1 MGTWG
6 LRPFDNDDAGDM
18 LLEIEDEGI
27 SVVIAAL
34 EGAARNDDYL
44 EAPEGCRAVAAAA
57 LIAVGMRREPPGR
70 ADVTAAMNGVTGE
83 ELAAHRALAVRA
95 LNRVL
100 ADDSEVFELW
110 EEVGE
115 DGYFLGET
123 EELRD
128 ELAAGDPS

>member
-6 LRPFDNDDAGDM
+6 RGTFDNDDAGDM
-18 LLEIEDEGI
+18 LLEVEDEGI
-27 SVVIAAL
+27 SVVVAAL
-34 EGAARNDDYL
+34 ESAARNDDYL